1 MPLRA
6 SFAMAVLFVAL
17 DAVADDEVDQRDT
30 SLYLHGDIVGGY
42 YTDQALYGADGRET
56 QIFKFTRAV
65 IGVEAEHASGLG
77 GLLEYNL
84 VNDEARH
91 EPDDRAYRKP
101 GDHAYVD
108 WYKNLGTDLLYYGD
122 SNVRNAYI
130 RYRNQSHRHTLRAG
144 RMVNIIGFADEELPY
159 TGRLDAPHIRYL
171 DKEIL
176 NGVAYA
182 YDRGPFFLE
191 LAVLNGSGRPDYDYN
206 WYLAGQTDPQIK
218 GNNTPIVEGKL
229 ELGNKRFAISASYHT
244 TKNGS
249 APGGLYSGKHND
261 TRTLLGLRASSGRV
275 GFVRN
280 IELIG
285 QTARYLVGLTE
296 DGSQGAATPLWSED
310 LKKDGWFATF
320 GITISRLSIYYT
332 REELDRIDS
341 LVWDKVANFDA
352 NHPAFDSVETS
363 DILAIKYRF
372 NDITSLTLFYRA
384 LDFDYSTISDIPAV
398 DYEEHGVDKYGAVL
412 QVRF

>member
-1 MPLRA
+1 MPRKSPLALVSLLVAFDAA
-6 SFAMAVLFVAL
+6 S
-17 DAVADDEVDQRDT
+17 ADLEVDRGET
-30 SLYLHGDIVGGY
+30 SLYLRGDIVGGY
-42 YTDQALYGADGRET
+42 YTDQALYATAGRET
-56 QIFKFTRAV
+56 QIFKFTRAIV
-65 IGVEAEHASGLG
+65 GVEADHASGVG

-91 EPDDRAYRKP
+91 EPGNR
-101 GDHAYVD
+101 AYVD
-108 WYKNLGTDLLYYGD
+108 WYKNLGSDLLYYGD
-122 SNVRNAYI
+122 SNVRNAYV
-130 RYRNQSHRHTLRAG
+130 RYHDENKRHTVRAG
-144 RMVNIIGFADEELPY
+144 RMVNIIGFEDEQLPY
-159 TGRLDAPHIRYL
+159 TGRLDAPHMRYL

-182 YDRGPFFLE
+182 YERGPFFLE

-206 WYLAGQTDPQIK
+206 WYLKGQTDPNIK

-229 ELGNKRFAISASYHT
+229 ELGDERLALSASYHT

-249 APGGLYSGKHND
+249 APGSLYSGKHND
-261 TRTLLGLRASSGRV
+261 TRTLVGLRASTGRV

-285 QTARYLVGLTE
+285 QAARYLVGLTE
-296 DGSQGAATPLWSED
+296 EGSQGLATPLWSED
-310 LKKDGWFATF
+310 LEKDGWFATLGF
-320 GITISRLSIYYT
+320 TVSRLSIYYT

-341 LVWDKVANFDA
+341 LVWDKVANFDP

-384 LDFDYSTISDIPAV
+384 LDFDFSTISDIPVA
-398 DYEEHGVDKYGAVL
+398 DYENHGVDKYGVVL